1 MTEPALS
8 SPAFDLVILGA
19 GMTGASLVH
28 LLQPA
33 LDDGLRIALID
44 RQQIRWTA
52 DILER
57 PPSFD
62 GRATALAWGSR
73 QLLERMGCWSA
84 VADRACAIEHIQASD
99 RGRFGQTHLHAS
111 EQGTEA
117 LGYIVENAVL
127 GRALLQGLDSCP
139 NVTLLSDTEVTQVT
153 MTATGSQLTLADGK
167 TLTTALLVMADGGR
181 SGLAQ
186 QLGIRHQ
193 REDYGRMALVTQVE
207 MDREHQHWAYERFS
221 DHGPVA
227 LLPLQQRHFAVVW
240 TLPPDDCE
248 RIMALPDAL
257 FAEQLQ
263 QQVGYRSGRILR
275 VGERFSYPLA
285 LVRSGEQ
292 VRRGL
297 VLLGNAAHSLHP
309 VAGQGFNLALRDTAA
324 LAARV
329 LESWSMKRPLG
340 DLTVLLEY
348 AQQQQQDQANTIL
361 ASDLLP
367 RVFSHP
373 GTLTALGRG
382 AGLLALAS
390 LTVPR
395 RLLARHAMGLGQ
407 PAPRFGLPPTPKP
420 DNLSSRSE
428 SADAL

>member
-1 MTEPALS
+1 MTNSVS
-8 SPAFDLVILGA
+8 SSTAFDLVILGA

-33 LDDGLRIALID
+33 LQTGMRIALID
-44 RQQIRWTA
+44 RQQIHWTE
-52 DILER
+52 DVLER

-73 QLLERMGCWSA
+73 QLLQRMGCWEA
-84 VADRACAIEHIQASD
+84 LIDRACAIQHIQVSD

-127 GRALLQGLDSCP
+127 GRALLQGLGAYP
-139 NVTLLSDTEVTQVT
+139 NVTLLSDTDVQRVD
-153 MTATGSQLTLADGK
+153 MISGGSQLTLAGGESI
-167 TLTTALLVMADGGR
+167 TTALLVLADGGR

-186 QLGIRHQ
+186 QLGIRQQ
-193 REDYGRMALVTQVE
+193 REEYDSVALVTQVE
-207 MDREHQHWAYERFS
+207 MDREHLHWAYERFS

-227 LLPLQQRHFAVVW
+227 FLPLQQRHFAVVW

-248 RIMALPDAL
+248 RILALPDPL

-263 QQVGYRSGRILR
+263 QQIGYRCGRIKCI
-275 VGERFSYPLA
+275 GERFSYPLA
-285 LVRSGEQ
+285 LVCSCEQ

-324 LAARV
+324 LAARL
-329 LESWSMKRPLG
+329 LESWAMKRPLG
-340 DLTVLLEY
+340 DLAVLLDY
-348 AQQQQQDQANTIL
+348 AQQQQRDQGNTII

-367 RVFSHP
+367 RLFAHP
-373 GTLTALGRG
+373 GKLTALGRG
-382 AGLLALAS
+382 AGLMALAS
-390 LTVPR
+390 LTTPR
-395 RLLARHAMGLGQ
+395 RLLALHAMGLGQ
-407 PAPRFGLPPTPKP
+407 PAPRFASAPI
-420 DNLSSRSE
+420 SAQSFSRLE